1 MQKTKI
7 FLVFLM
13 CFGFISNSFAASRIK
28 DLITV
33 EGIRDNVLIGYGL
46 VVGLDGTGDDIK
58 SLAFTE
64 QSLIGML
71 ERLGINT
78 KNEQVDPD
86 NIAAVMVT
94 ATLPAFARNGT
105 KIDVTVSA
113 MGDSDSLEGGTLLI
127 TPLIGADGEVYAVAQ
142 GTVTSVGTGISGNAA
157 TLIQNIPT
165 NGKILNGGIIEKET
179 GFDLNAMTSL
189 KLFLNNPDFTTA
201 KRISDAINVNLGH
214 TICDVEDSATINM
227 IIPEAYE
234 GKVSSLL
241 TKIESLYVQP
251 DFPAKIVIDESSGT
265 IVIGEQVKVSKVA
278 IAQGNLT
285 IRVTESFDVSQPL
298 PFAEA
303 GETVVVPETEIEVIE
318 NDNVELTVMNG
329 GVTLQ
334 ELVEGLNA
342 LGVGPRDLILILH
355 AVKAAGAI
363 QAQVEV
369 M

>member
-1 MQKTKI
+1 MNKI
-7 FLVFLM
+7 RPFLLILL
-13 CFGFISNSFAASRIK
+13 GIFITTTAHSASRLK
-28 DLITV
+28 DLITI
-33 EGIRDNVLIGYGL
+33 EGVRDNILVGYGL

-71 ERLGINT
+71 ERLGVNT
-78 KNEQVDPD
+78 RDEQVDPD

-94 ATLPAFARNGT
+94 GTLPPFARNGT

-113 MGDSDSLEGGTLLI
+113 MGDADSLEGGTLLI

-165 NGKILNGGIIEKET
+165 AGKILNGAIIEQET
-179 GFDLNAMTSL
+179 GFDLNAMEQI

-201 KRISDAINVNLGH
+201 KRISDAINVFMGQ
-214 TICDVEDSATINM
+214 TITSVQDNATIDM
-227 IIPEAYE
+227 VIPEKYK
-234 GKVSSLL
+234 GKVSDLI
-241 TKIESLYVQP
+241 TEIEALYVQP
-251 DFPAKIVIDESSGT
+251 DSPAKIVIDESSGT

-298 PFAEA
+298 PFADA
-303 GETVVVPETEIEVIE
+303 GETVVVPETEIEVE
-318 NDNVELTVMNG
+318 EDNVQLQVVNS

>member
-1 MQKTKI
+1 MQKLRI
-7 FLVFLM
+7 FLL
-13 CFGFISNSFAASRIK
+13 ILLSFSVTTNGYSASRIK
-28 DLITV
+28 DLVSV

-78 KNEQVDPD
+78 KDEQVDPD

-165 NGKILNGGIIEKET
+165 AGKILNGGIIEKET
-179 GFDLNAMTSL
+179 GFDLNAMEKI

-201 KRISDAINVNLGH
+201 KRISDAINTFLG
-214 TICDVEDSATINM
+214 TTATDVQDNATINM
-227 IIPEAYE
+227 NIPEKYK
-234 GKVSSLL
+234 GKVSDLL
-241 TKIESLYVQP
+241 TAIEPIYVQP
-251 DFPAKIVIDESSGT
+251 DSPAKIVIDESSGT

-285 IRVTESFDVSQPL
+285 IRVTESLDVSQPL
-298 PFAEA
+298 PFAGA
-303 GETVVVPETEIEVIE
+303 GETVVIPETDIELIE
-318 NDNVELTVMNG
+318 EDSTNLQVMNG

-342 LGVGPRDLILILH
+342 LGVGPRDLIMILH